1 MWKCVTAFG
10 AEKINYRYTDKIYKC
25 ILLTKKIFLLL

>member
-1 MWKCVTAFG
+1 MWKRMAAFG
-10 AEKINYRYTDKIYKC
+10 AEKINYCYTDKFYKC